1 MEERNKPK
9 LEDLESRIKA
19 LEEEIH
25 KFKLDYLKGR
35 IKDREEKRFSDKKFN
50 DSIGYVCNKIN
61 SKNIVKAV
69 VNLDN
74 PEDVV
79 NLDNPEDLES
89 RIVALEKREKIRE
102 LRLDYLSLQYKIMKI
117 KNQKELLESMEKK
130 EEPKI
135 VFDEDIGITY
145 TSEKQLDTS
154 TNV

>member
-50 DSIGYVCNKIN
+50 DSIQYVCDKIN
-61 SKNIVKAV
+61 SKNIVKA
-69 VNLDN
+69 
-74 PEDVV
+74 VV

-135 VFDEDIGITY
+135 LFDEDIGITY
-145 TSEKQLDTS
+145 TSEKQLDTN